1 MMIGLQVAAAKHP
14 AAGEVSFVDHIQSSE
29 SHTVVRHSGQSNWHI
44 ISRTPFQLFAL
55 VAP

>member
-1 MMIGLQVAAAKHP
+1 MMIGLQVGAAKHP

-29 SHTVVRHSGQSNWHI
+29 SHTGVRHSGQSNWHI

-55 VAP
+55 